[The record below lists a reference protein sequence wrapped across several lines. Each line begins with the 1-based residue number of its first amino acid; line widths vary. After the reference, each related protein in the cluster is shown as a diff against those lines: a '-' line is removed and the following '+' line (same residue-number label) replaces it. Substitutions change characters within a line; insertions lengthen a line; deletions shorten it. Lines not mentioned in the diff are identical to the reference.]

1 MTSNVTTSTDV
12 VSATHCVPP
21 GTREYIDRT
30 IQDLLASLPDPQQ
43 LSPVG
48 RRGIIARYTAVLEG
62 NFVYWMTSAYLSVK
76 SWEAHQIIDD
86 NLREEVRDN
95 HPGMLRRFAMAAHA
109 VPTDTDIMA
118 VHGHVHEVRKF
129 IGRLRSE
136 SILPMMAFFEGFI
149 QRFMPYLADLAVR
162 QGSSELE
169 YTEVHGVVDVGHTE
183 ELYRALNAEVLL
195 AHGPLDKMRMLEGVE
210 ILRKVLEVVIHHS
223 NTEKLETVVA
233 STNR

>member
-1 MTSNVTTSTDV
+1 MTSKVTTPVDIP
-12 VSATHCVPP
+12 ATTQCIPP
-21 GTREYIDRT
+21 GTREYIDHM
-30 IQDLLASLPDPQQ
+30 IHDLLASLPDPQQ
-43 LSPVG
+43 LSPVD

-76 SWEAHQIIDD
+76 SEEAHQIVDD

-129 IGRLRSE
+129 VGRLSSE

-149 QRFMPYLADLAVR
+149 QKFMPYLADLAIK

-169 YTEVHGVVDVGHTE
+169 YTDVHGVVDVGHTE
-183 ELYRALNAEVLL
+183 ELYRALDAEVRL
-195 AHGPLDKMRMLEGVE
+195 AQAPPDTTKLLEG
-210 ILRKVLEVVIHHS
+210 
-223 NTEKLETVVA
+223 
-233 STNR
+233 

>member
-1 MTSNVTTSTDV
+1 MTSKATTSVETQ
-12 VSATHCVPP
+12 ATTECIPP
-21 GTREYIDRT
+21 GTRERIDQT
-30 IQDLLASLPDPQQ
+30 IHNLLASLPDQEE
-43 LSPVG
+43 LSPVD

-76 SWEAHQIIDD
+76 SPEAHQIVDD

-95 HPGMLRRFAMAAHA
+95 HPGMLRKFAMAAHA

-118 VHGHVHEVRKF
+118 VHGPVHEVRKF
-129 IGRLRSE
+129 VGGLRSE

-149 QRFMPYLADLAVR
+149 QRFMPYLANLAIK

-169 YTEVHGVVDVGHTE
+169 YTDVHGVVDIGHTE

-195 AHGPLDKMRMLEGVE
+195 AQSGPDQTKLLEGVE
-210 ILRKVLEVVIHHS
+210 ILRKVLETVIHSGHAKKMEMR
-223 NTEKLETVVA
+223 TC
-233 STNR
+233 R

>member
-1 MTSNVTTSTDV
+1 MTSNVTTSVDGLA
-12 VSATHCVPP
+12 ATHCIPP

-30 IQDLLASLPDPQQ
+30 IHDLLASLPDPQQ
-43 LSPVG
+43 LSPVD

-62 NFVYWMTSAYLSVK
+62 NFIYWMASAYLSVK
-76 SWEAHQIIDD
+76 SQEAHQIIDD

-129 IGRLRSE
+129 VGRLSSE

-149 QRFMPYLADLAVR
+149 QKFMPYLADLAIK
-162 QGSSELE
+162 QGSSELQ
-169 YTEVHGVVDVGHTE
+169 YTDVHGVVDVGHTE
-183 ELYRALNAEVLL
+183 ELYRALNEEVCI
-195 AHGPLDKMRMLEGVE
+195 AQGPLDKAKLLEGVE
-210 ILRKVLEVVIHHS
+210 ILRKVLETVIHHRP
-223 NTEKLETVVA
+223 TETANLTICQ
-233 STNR
+233 